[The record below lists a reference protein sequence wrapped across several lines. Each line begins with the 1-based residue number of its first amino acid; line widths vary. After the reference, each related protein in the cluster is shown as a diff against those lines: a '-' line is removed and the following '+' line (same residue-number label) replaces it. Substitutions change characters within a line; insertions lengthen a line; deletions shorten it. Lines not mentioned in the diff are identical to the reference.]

1 MTGARLATLR
11 EALSG
16 TLPGRAAHARFEPDL
31 AFGRHS
37 GPAPVSARAAAV
49 MLLLYERGGE
59 WFVPL
64 TVRPAHLTH
73 HAGQVSLP
81 GGLVEPGETSRAA
94 ALRELD
100 EELGINAGRVS
111 PLGELSPLYL
121 YVTDFLITPH
131 VGVLETGLNA
141 AAFVPS
147 PDEVAEVIEAPLTMF
162 AASGPCARVKRG
174 FRSLS
179 FFAPAMCIAGHEVW
193 GATAMMLAELGDVW
207 ATVNRSNLRATS

>member
-1 MTGARLATLR
+1 MTGARMAMLR
-11 EALSG
+11 EALAGS
-16 TLPGRAAHARFEPDL
+16 LPGRAAHARFEPDL

-37 GPAPVSARAAAV
+37 GPAPASARAAAV
-49 MLLLYERGGE
+49 MLLLCERGGE

-81 GGLVEPGETSRAA
+81 GGLVEPGEMSAAA

-100 EELGINAGRVS
+100 EELGIDAGRVS
-111 PLGELSPLYL
+111 LLGELSPLYL

-131 VGVLETGLNA
+131 VGVLEAA

-147 PDEVAEVIEAPLTMF
+147 PDEVAEVIETPLGIF
-162 AASGPCARVKRG
+162 AASGPCTRVKRG

-193 GATAMMLAELGDVW
+193 GATAMMLAELGEVW
-207 ATVNRSNLRATS
+207 AAANRGDLRATP